1 MKLTKVLS
9 IIVAGTT
16 LGVAGGMVSSS
27 VSVQAKT
34 KKSIKT
40 FPKSFRG
47 TYYRYEGKV
56 DGVRYYN
63 IARISAKTFGSRA
76 DMGTYT
82 VPFHLRSV
90 KLPLKQSDK
99 KNYKKYHATDI
110 YATKKGSILHTKEIV
125 NVTFPMAGYYKMGKK
140 KLAGHKVKVLKKVSK
155 NGKHTDEYLFTSKK
169 LARKYG
175 VH

>member
-16 LGVAGGMVSSS
+16 LGVAGGMVSSG
-27 VSVQAKT
+27 VNVQAKT

-47 TYYRYEGKV
+47 TYYRYAGKV
-56 DGVRYYN
+56 DGVQNYN
-63 IARISAKTFGSRA
+63 IARIRSKTFGSKA
-76 DMGTYT
+76 DVGTRI

-90 KLPLKQSDK
+90 KLPLKRSDK
-99 KNYKKYHATDI
+99 TNYKKYHATDI

-140 KLAGHKVKVLKKVSK
+140 KLAGHRVKVLKNVSK
-155 NGKHTDEYLFTSKK
+155 NGKHTNEYFFTSKK
-169 LARKYG
+169 LAKKYG

>member
-82 VPFHLRSV
+82 VPFHLHSV
-90 KLPLKQSDK
+90 KLPVKR
-99 KNYKKYHATDI
+99 YAKKYNKKYKVADI
-110 YATKKGSILHTKEIV
+110 YATKKGSVLYTYPILKI
-125 NVTFPMAGYYKMGKK
+125 TFPMAGYYKMGKK
-140 KLAGHKVKVLKKVSK
+140 KLAGHKVKVLKRVSK